1 MAEPTRRN
9 LFQLAGRVAAAGAIG
24 GLAGRGAWLAAADAR
39 TRTGEGERV
48 LDRDLRVGH
57 LPITDASALLVAHH
71 RGHWADQGLSS
82 ATPAMFRGWDALAQA
97 FIVGELDV
105 VHLLMPPAVQLK
117 LAARSPIT
125 VIGWGHTN
133 GSALTVAPEIRET
146 EQLAGT
152 TVAVPSWWSVH
163 SVLLQRLLAG
173 VGLTPVVRQRASR
186 SARTVE
192 LVVMPP
198 AEMVSALGTGGIAG
212 FVVAD
217 PFNAMVEVE
226 EIGHVHRFLGDVWQD
241 HACCAIAVRTEL
253 VEEQPR
259 AVQAL
264 AAGVVEAQGW
274 LHDHRSDAGTLLR
287 DGEYLPQPLPAL
299 DKVFT
304 REPEP
309 YTDITTNPA
318 WHGERLGFTSFPHAS
333 YTEELVSLMQGAVID
348 GDTTFLRDLDP
359 ASVHE
364 QLVDDRF
371 TRDALAA
378 IGTAV
383 TPRTE
388 VLSS

>member
-9 LFQLAGRVAAAGAIG
+9 LFRLAGRVAAAGAIG
-24 GLAGRGAWLAAADAR
+24 GLAGRGAWLAAATSASSDAGNVR
-39 TRTGEGERV
+39 H

-71 RGHWADQGLSS
+71 RGLWADEGLAS
-82 ATPAMFRGWDALAQA
+82 ASPTLFRGWDALAQA

-105 VHLLMPPAVQLK
+105 VHLLMPLAVQLK
-117 LAARSPIT
+117 LATKSPIT

-133 GSALTVAPEIRET
+133 GSALTVAPSIMET

-163 SVLLQRLLAG
+163 SVLLQRLLEG

-198 AEMVSALGTGGIAG
+198 AEMVSALGTGGISG

-217 PFNAMVEVE
+217 PFNAMVEVK
-226 EIGHVHRFLGDVWQD
+226 EIGRVHRFLGDVWQD

-253 VEEQPR
+253 VESNPL

-264 AAGVVEAQGW
+264 ATGVVRAQDW
-274 LHDHRSDAGTLLR
+274 LHNHRSDAGTLLSS
-287 DGEYLPQPLPAL
+287 GTYLPQPLPAL
-299 DKVFT
+299 DRVFMRDAET
-304 REPEP
+304 
-309 YTDITTNPA
+309 YQGITTNPD
-318 WHGERLGFTSFPHAS
+318 WHGERLGFTAFPHAS
-333 YTEELVSLMQGAVID
+333 YTEQLVSLMQNSAID
-348 GDTTFLRDLDP
+348 GDTAFLRDLDP
-359 ASVHE
+359 ASVHGL
-364 QLVDDRF
+364 LVDDRF

-378 IGTAV
+378 IGTPVPA
-383 TPRTE
+383 RTE